1 MAASERA
8 LDFTKNFTNAF
19 KASYQKEFVF
29 FSFYCDLLTANLGKF
44 LSNST
49 NLLSAD
55 PDLAGNKLV
64 QVWNIVRQFYLSY
77 FRRVVNPTLNRTF
90 LGVRYKKLI
99 S

>member
-8 LDFTKNFTNAF
+8 LGFTKNFTNAV
-19 KASYQKEFVF
+19 KASYQKEFVL
-29 FSFYCDLLTANLGKF
+29 FSFYCDLLTANPGKL